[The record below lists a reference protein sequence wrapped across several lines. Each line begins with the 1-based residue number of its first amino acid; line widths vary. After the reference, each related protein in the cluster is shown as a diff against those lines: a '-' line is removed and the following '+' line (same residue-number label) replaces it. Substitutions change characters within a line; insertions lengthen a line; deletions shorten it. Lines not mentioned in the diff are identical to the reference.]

1 MHEIAESSVK
11 SSARKSQNLIK
22 KRENVECLVLVIF
35 Y

>member
-1 MHEIAESSVK
+1 MREIAESSAE
-11 SSARKSQNLIK
+11 SSAHKSQNLIK